1 MLPFATL
8 RASAPARNDILCYNC
23 ANSLDRCLMISDNP
37 LARPRF
43 FYGYV
48 IVAVGFLNLAVMWG
62 TLYAFGV
69 FFNPLLDEFGWT
81 RATTSGAFS
90 LSVVLLAGFSV
101 IAGRLT
107 DRFGPRI
114 VITAGGLLLGT
125 GCLLMSLVDSV
136 WQFYLFYGIIMGIGM
151 GTSFVPVAST
161 IARWFVRRRGMMTGF
176 TTAGLGVGTLV
187 MSPLAN
193 WLIVQYGWRNSY
205 IITGIGV
212 LVLVVSSAQLLR
224 RDPSQLGQFPDGAYT
239 PEKATATKRADFS
252 LAQAVRTRQFWMMDI
267 ASLFF
272 GISLGAVLVH
282 IVPYAIGQDFSPTAA
297 AMVLALVGG
306 GGTLGRVVMGIA
318 CDRMGN
324 RQALVVCY
332 GFIVGSLWLLL
343 AADELWQLYLFAAL
357 FGFGYGGI
365 SALASPTLAE
375 LFGLR
380 AHGAILGLVASI
392 GGDGGSAIGSTGA
405 GYIFD
410 VTGSYFR
417 AFLICA
423 IINAVALTLVVG
435 LRMSRMPRDG
445 VKS

>member
-1 MLPFATL
+1 MSL
-8 RASAPARNDILCYNC
+8 
-23 ANSLDRCLMISDNP
+23 NSPRP
-37 LARPRF
+37 GPRF

-69 FFNPLLDEFGWT
+69 FFNPLLDEFGWS
-81 RATTSGAFS
+81 RATTSGAFA
-90 LSVVLLAGFSV
+90 LSVVMLAGFS
-101 IAGRLT
+101 ILAGRLT
-107 DRFGPRI
+107 DRFGPRA

-125 GCLLMSLVDSV
+125 GCLLMSLVHSV
-136 WQFYLFYGIIMGIGM
+136 WQLYLFYGVIMGLGM
-151 GTSFVPVAST
+151 STSFVPVAST
-161 IARWFVRRRGMMTGF
+161 VVRWFVRRRGMMAGI
-176 TTAGLGVGTLV
+176 TTSGLGFGTLV

-193 WLIVQYGWRNSY
+193 RLIESYGWRNSY
-205 IITGIGV
+205 LITGIAV

-224 RDPSQLGQFPDGAYT
+224 RDPARKGLQPYGAD
-239 PEKATATKRADFS
+239 EVGAVSLSEGGFS
-252 LAQAVRTRQFWMMDI
+252 LLEAVRTRQFWMFDI

-282 IVPYAIGQDFSPTAA
+282 LVPHTIELGFSPAA
-297 AMVLALVGG
+297 AALGLGLVGG
-306 GGTLGRVVMGIA
+306 GGTIGRVVMGIV
-318 CDRMGN
+318 CDRIGARPAQVIN
-324 RQALVVCY
+324 FSFVTGGL
-332 GFIVGSLWLLL
+332 LLLL
-343 AADELWQLYLFAAL
+343 AADGLAALYLAAVA

-365 SALASPTLAE
+365 SALAPSTTAE

-410 VTGSYFR
+410 VTGRYFP

-423 IINAVALTLVVG
+423 VMSGVSLG
-435 LRMSRMPRDG
+435 LMAWLKVSKLPGR
-445 VKS
+445 